1 MKIIATIFSIV
12 IFLAAAYVALMTQ
25 HDKNFRRFVKA
36 DDPIK
41 FYIGEDSFYGT
52 VTKIGRK
59 YIHIKTLRLNG
70 KPIVRRIVFN
80 NTYPVLWFRYK
91 KAFD

>member
-1 MKIIATIFSIV
+1 MIVVTLISV
-12 IFLAAAYVALMTQ
+12 IFFLIASYVAIMTQ

-41 FYIGEDSFYGT
+41 FCIGKESFYGT

-59 YIHIKTLRLNG
+59 YIHIKTDRLNR